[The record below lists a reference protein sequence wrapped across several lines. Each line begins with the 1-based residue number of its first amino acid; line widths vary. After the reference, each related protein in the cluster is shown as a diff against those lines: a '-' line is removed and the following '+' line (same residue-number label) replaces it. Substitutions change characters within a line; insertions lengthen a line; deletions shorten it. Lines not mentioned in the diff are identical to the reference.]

1 VSALVIGAEPT
12 APAVELADALCAHA
26 GVPPARLRLA
36 ETLARR
42 RGVSLVAALRQL
54 RIVTDEALARTLAA
68 LYRWPCLGAETVRPE
83 AVDRGELERLGVDW
97 ALRHQVVVLR
107 TPRMAVVADPTQTA
121 VTDRV
126 AQLVGALPLLA
137 VAPRRILVGCLMQA
151 FPSTPAHLARA
162 VEALEREGLQPGA
175 IAAWVSH
182 VIGRAVVLRASD
194 IHLEPEIELTHV
206 RYRVDG
212 VLRLEEIPLPGTW
225 HPNLIN
231 VIQVLAGLKHGGLY
245 AIKEGRLIWDLP
257 GGDTIEIRV
266 VLAPILNGAG
276 DVQMQAVLRLLDR
289 HRSALSLDELGY
301 PPRQQAAI
309 EDLTRSSDGLVLFVG
324 PVNSG
329 KSTSLYAILAGV
341 ASPERKVVTIEDP
354 IETLL
359 GPLVQQHQVN
369 HEAGLTYAAATRAF
383 LREDVDVMLVGEI
396 RDRETAR
403 EIVQAAMTGRLAF
416 STMHAGGAVQAI
428 PRLLTLGVEAPY
440 LASTLRGVVAQ
451 RLLRR
456 LCPVCREPVLFR
468 DLAARVPSLAR
479 HYGGVLPSETPLWAA
494 PGCPACAGTGGFDRV
509 VVAEILPMS
518 PAIAGAIEQQRSVE
532 AIRALAGERGFQPIG
547 AQAMALVRD
556 GVVGLLDADRVLG
569 PAVLLEGMA
578 AR

>member
-1 VSALVIGAEPT
+1 MVIGTEPGSRS
-12 APAVELADALCAHA
+12 VELADALLGQA
-26 GVPPARLRLA
+26 GVSPARLRLA

-42 RGVSLVAALRQL
+42 RGMSLVAALRQL
-54 RIVTDEALARTLAA
+54 RIVTDEALARTLAG
-68 LYRWPCLGAETVRPE
+68 LYRWPCLGAETVRPD

-107 TPRMAVVADPTQTA
+107 TPRAAVVADPTQTA

-126 AQLVGALPLLA
+126 AHLIGPIPLLA
-137 VAPRRILVGCLMQA
+137 VAPRRTLVGCLMQA
-151 FPSTPAHLARA
+151 FPSTPGHLARA

-175 IAAWVSH
+175 IAAWMSH

-245 AIKEGRLIWDLP
+245 TIKEGRLLWDLP

-289 HRSALSLDELGY
+289 YRSALSLDELGY
-301 PPRQQAAI
+301 PPEQQAAI
-309 EDLTRSSDGLVLFVG
+309 EDLTRASDGLVLFVG

-329 KSTSLYAILAGV
+329 KSTSLYAILAGLV
-341 ASPERKVVTIEDP
+341 SPERKVVTIEDP

-396 RDRETAR
+396 RDRDTAR

-416 STMHAGGAVQAI
+416 STMHAGGAAQAI

-456 LCPVCREPVLFR
+456 LCPACREPVPFR
-468 DLAARVPSLAR
+468 DLAARGPALAR
-479 HYGGVLPSETPLWAA
+479 HYGRVLPPETPLWIA

-509 VVAEILPMS
+509 VVAEVLPIS
-518 PAIAGAIEQQRSVE
+518 AAIAGAIEQQRSIE
-532 AIRALAGERGFQPIG
+532 AIRALAAERGFQPIG
-547 AQAMALVRD
+547 AHAMALVRQ
-556 GVVGLLDADRVLG
+556 GIVGLLDADRVLG
-569 PAVLLEGMA
+569 PAALIEGITLQ
-578 AR
+578 